1 MTTTLQPFIPG
12 QPYLFNGLPIPSQQA
27 LPPAGQ
33 QSFAFRPA
41 CTQLIEKTIPG
52 NPSELSWGMSYNNDF
67 YAFSTKP
74 AGLSQEQAYLYLDA
88 EGNCKI
94 QGVDV
99 PLIPAESLPK
109 PLLPEVATVVEDGNQ
124 VAIAPPE
131 LPLPTTSI
139 VGVVILLCGLGVLG
153 FGLAKRP
160 KTATTTTG
168 NNSALATLLELAN
181 DD

>member
-12 QPYLFNGLPIPSQQA
+12 QPYLFNGLPIPSQQT

-41 CTQLIEKTIPG
+41 CTQLIEKTLPG
-52 NPSELSWGMSYNNDF
+52 NLSEVSWGMSYNNDF

-94 QGVDV
+94 QGVEV
-99 PLIPAESLPK
+99 PLIPSESLPK

-124 VAIAPPE
+124 SEIATQE
-131 LPLPTTSI
+131 LPLPTTSM
-139 VGVVILLCGLGVLG
+139 VGVVILLCGLGLLG
-153 FGLAKRP
+153 FGLTKRP
-160 KTATTTTG
+160 KVVATPSTKQ
-168 NNSALATLLELAN
+168 SALSTLLELAK